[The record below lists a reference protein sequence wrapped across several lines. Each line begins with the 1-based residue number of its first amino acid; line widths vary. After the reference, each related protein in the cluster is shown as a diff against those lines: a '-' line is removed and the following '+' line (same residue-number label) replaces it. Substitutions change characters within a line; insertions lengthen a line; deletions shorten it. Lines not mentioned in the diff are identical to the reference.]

1 VRVRIAQQ
9 PIARVKPTRRNYK
22 IDQVETNMRDS
33 AGSSQS
39 AADATRHKELR
50 RVLLSSFIGSA
61 IEYYDFL
68 LYVAAASLIFGR
80 LFFGNLTPVMATI
93 ASLGTL
99 AVGYLSRPLGAA
111 FFGHFGDRYGRKSV
125 LVATLITMGISTT
138 LIGVLPTSAQAGAWS
153 PAALVFLRMLQ
164 GLSVGGE
171 WGGGALM
178 AFEHA
183 PAHRR
188 GFASSCSVAGGPAG
202 TMLAAAVLGLFA
214 LLPES
219 QFLAWGWRIPFLL
232 SSVLVA
238 IGFWMRIRVAES
250 PLFIEAQRKRQVT
263 GTMHKPPLLDV
274 LRAPKALL
282 AGFISMLGPFTL
294 YSLVA
299 SFGLTYARK
308 HGLPISSVLAIQ
320 ATGAI
325 FCAFSEVVCGYLSDH
340 FSRHFVLLFGLAAG
354 ALLAYPFL
362 LLLASGDVLKTT
374 VGFLL
379 MNVFVIGP
387 VLGPS
392 AAYLAEQFDTHSR
405 YTGASLGLQTAS
417 TVGAGFAPITL
428 TSLLALNGG
437 GYQLILAFI
446 VIICAMSG
454 AVIVIRANARRQRQG
469 YTVGAVIGA
478 PANGDHRN

>member
-1 VRVRIAQQ
+1 
-9 PIARVKPTRRNYK
+9 
-22 IDQVETNMRDS
+22 MRDF
-33 AGSSQS
+33 AGSARSV
-39 AADATRHKELR
+39 ADAARRKELR
-50 RVLLSSFIGSA
+50 RVLLSSCIGSA

-80 LFFGNLTPVMATI
+80 LFFSNLTPVMATI

-99 AVGYLSRPLGAA
+99 AVGYVSRPLGAV

-125 LVATLITMGISTT
+125 LIATLITMGVSTT
-138 LIGVLPTSAQAGAWS
+138 LIGLLPTSAQIGIWS

-164 GLSVGGE
+164 GVSVGGE

-183 PAHRR
+183 PEHRR

-202 TMLAAAVLGLFA
+202 TMLAAGVLSLFA
-214 LLPES
+214 LLPQS
-219 QFLAWGWRIPFLL
+219 QFLAWGWRVPFLL
-232 SSVLVA
+232 SAVLVGV
-238 IGFWMRIRVAES
+238 GFWMRIRVAES
-250 PLFIEAQRKRQVT
+250 PLFVEAQRKRQAT
-263 GTMHKPPLLDV
+263 GAKHKPPLFDV
-274 LRAPKALL
+274 LRAPKPLL
-282 AGFISMLGPFTL
+282 VGFISMLAPFTL

-299 SFGLTYARK
+299 SFGLTYSRK

-320 ATGAI
+320 ATGAV
-325 FCAFSEVVCGYLSDH
+325 FCAFSEVLCGYLSDRV
-340 FSRHFVLLFGLAAG
+340 SRHSVLIFGITAG
-354 ALLAYPFL
+354 ALLAYPYL
-362 LLLASGDVLKTT
+362 LLLASGDVFKTT
-374 VGFLL
+374 AGFLL
-379 MNVFVIGP
+379 MNVCVIGP

-405 YTGASLGLQTAS
+405 YTGASLGLQAAS

-428 TSLLALNGG
+428 ASLLVLNAG

-446 VIICAMSG
+446 VTICLLSG
-454 AVIVIRANARRQRQG
+454 AVIGIRANTRRRRQG
-469 YTVGAVIGA
+469 HAISTIIAA